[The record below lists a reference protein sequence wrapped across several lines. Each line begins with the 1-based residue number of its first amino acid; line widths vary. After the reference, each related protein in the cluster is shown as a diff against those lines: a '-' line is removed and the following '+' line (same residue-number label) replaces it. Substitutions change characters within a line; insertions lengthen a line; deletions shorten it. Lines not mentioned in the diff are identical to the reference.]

1 MFTVPIISKE
11 ALNQFVG
18 VSWVLSI
25 DSSCMAQGKLMASS
39 GGNRPG
45 SLRNSISVD
54 QKPFSRQ
61 AASDMGIWL
70 CERMLHRSLPPSLER
85 SFILMRKQNIAVGKT
100 YVNERA
106 QIAREVVEEVDRR
119 KIKYNAFDLKDS
131 KATPSV
137 MQICRKS
144 ALALLA
150 DREANPDEIAK
161 LHQF

>member
-1 MFTVPIISKE
+1 
-11 ALNQFVG
+11 
-18 VSWVLSI
+18 
-25 DSSCMAQGKLMASS
+25 
-39 GGNRPG
+39 
-45 SLRNSISVD
+45 
-54 QKPFSRQ
+54 
-61 AASDMGIWL
+61 
-70 CERMLHRSLPPSLER
+70 
-85 SFILMRKQNIAVGKT
+85 MRKQNIAVGKT

-137 MQICRKS
+137 MQIFRKS

-161 LHQF
+161 LHPFEQLQWFEVISPREVKGAELELTKAKIQQAVGNNNIHRW